1 MTKNLKK
8 YDLTRPK
15 VSKIHSHLDLKSLSF
30 STESTKQY
38 VRTIRCTP
46 AASQTRKQTNHLVGL
61 RGDRAVHA
69 RTWAAAG
76 ATSRLRRRSPCRVAR
91 CTDLCRQGS
100 FLLQRVFFHYDIKE
114 YLHYNILNSPFLLHF
129 PFLLLDLSLQYLER
143 FFQKKENL
151 RVRLTVTR
159 PIVSSRRT
167 H

>member
-69 RTWAAAG
+69 RSWAAAG
-76 ATSRLRRRSPCRVAR
+76 ATSRWRRSPCRGAR

-100 FLLQRVFFHYDIKE
+100 FLLQQGFLHYNIKG
-114 YLHYNILNSPFLLHF
+114 YLHYNILLSPFLLR
-129 PFLLLDLSLQYLER
+129 PPILLLRSPPSKG
-143 FFQKKENL
+143 F
-151 RVRLTVTR
+151 
-159 PIVSSRRT
+159 
-167 H
+167 